1 MDLIVN
7 KATFE
12 DVKTQLSN
20 QLNDGYVFDI
30 NFDTNIVYVRMWSD
44 SGYKAYQYSFTFSNG
59 VAKIS
64 DQSKSAV
71 IAETVYKVVDETVT
85 KSWLKDFI
93 SNLLVKK
100 EEVDVVKAIQ
110 EEQMIS
116 VEVFYPPVGIADLH
130 GDGIV
135 DIDVLKAAIESF
147 NKAVEDGRA
156 KPCLF
161 HTHETKA
168 FEYGKAWVT
177 EKATQYGE
185 DVLPEG
191 TPLIEIHWK
200 NPKAW
205 ELRKNGTLLSGSLR
219 GKAGV

>member
-1 MDLIVN
+1 MDLTVN

-44 SGYKAYQYSFTFSNG
+44 SGYKTYQYGFTFSNG
-59 VAKIS
+59 IAKLNE
-64 DQSKSAV
+64 QSKSAV
-71 IAETVYKVVDETVT
+71 VAETVYKVVDETVT

-93 SNLLVKK
+93 SSLLVKK
-100 EEVDVVKAIQ
+100 EEVEVIKAIQ

-116 VEVFYPPVGIADLH
+116 VEVFYPPVGVADLH
-130 GDGIV
+130 GDGIE
-135 DIDVLKAAIESF
+135 DIEVLKAAIESF
-147 NKAVEDGRA
+147 NKAVDEGRA

-161 HTHETKA
+161 HTHETEA
-168 FEYGKAWVT
+168 FAYGKAWVT
-177 EKATQYGE
+177 EKATQYGD

>member
-71 IAETVYKVVDETVT
+71 IAETVYKVVDRQ
-85 KSWLKDFI
+85 S
-93 SNLLVKK
+93 
-100 EEVDVVKAIQ
+100 
-110 EEQMIS
+110 
-116 VEVFYPPVGIADLH
+116 
-130 GDGIV
+130 
-135 DIDVLKAAIESF
+135 
-147 NKAVEDGRA
+147 
-156 KPCLF
+156 
-161 HTHETKA
+161 
-168 FEYGKAWVT
+168 
-177 EKATQYGE
+177 
-185 DVLPEG
+185 
-191 TPLIEIHWK
+191 
-200 NPKAW
+200 
-205 ELRKNGTLLSGSLR
+205 LSLG
-219 GKAGV
+219 